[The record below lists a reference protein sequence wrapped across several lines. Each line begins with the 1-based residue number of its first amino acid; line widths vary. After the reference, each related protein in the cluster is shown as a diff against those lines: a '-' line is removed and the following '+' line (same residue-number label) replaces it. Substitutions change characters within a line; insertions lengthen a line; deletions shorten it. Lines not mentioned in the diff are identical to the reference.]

1 MNGRIVLVVVIILF
15 TVSINLSAQ
24 TTWTKHMGNPV
35 LDLGPAG
42 SWDDSG
48 VVLPSVIFDSN
59 DYKMWYHGDDGSTTR
74 IGYATSPDR
83 ITWAKSGSNPILDLG
98 PAGSWD
104 DTSILEPTVL
114 FDGSMYHMWYQGF
127 DGSLRRIGY
136 ATSPDG
142 VVWTKSGSNPV
153 LDLGAAGS
161 WDDLEL
167 RQPFVILDGALFRM
181 WYTGSNGTIQQFGYA
196 TSPDGVNWTK
206 HNENPIMGLGPSGS
220 WDDVWIASP
229 RVLITQSSYE
239 VFYSAFDGSN
249 IRIGYAISPDGLAWT
264 KYDGNPVIK
273 EGSNGTWDDKFLFVG
288 SVILDDSTYNLWYAG
303 FDGGIWRIG
312 YATSNVDPVSVQT
325 SGALIETF
333 SLSQNYPNPFNPSTT
348 IKYGLKERAN
358 VELKIF
364 DIIGRELSILIDK
377 EQPAGNYEIVFDA
390 SSLPSGIYFYRLQV
404 YPANGGEG
412 DFVQARKM
420 VLMK

>member
-15 TVSINLSAQ
+15 IVSINLSAQ
-24 TTWTKHMGNPV
+24 TTWTKYIGNPV

-59 DYKMWYHGDDGSTTR
+59 DYKMWYYGDDESATR
-74 IGYATSPDR
+74 IGYATSPDK
-83 ITWAKSGSNPILDLG
+83 ITWTKSGSNPVLDLG
-98 PAGSWD
+98 QSGSWD

-127 DGSLRRIGY
+127 DGSIRRIGY

-142 VVWTKSGSNPV
+142 VVWTKSSSNPV

-206 HNENPIMGLGPSGS
+206 HNGNPILGLGPSGS

-229 RVLITQSSYE
+229 RVLMTEISYE
-239 VFYSAFDGSN
+239 MFYSAFDGSN
-249 IRIGYAISPDGLAWT
+249 VRIGYAISSDGLEWA
-264 KYDGNPVIK
+264 KYDGNPIVNQ
-273 EGSNGTWDDKFLFVG
+273 GSNGTWDDKFLFVG

-303 FDGGIWRIG
+303 FDGGTWRIG
-312 YATSNVDPVSVQT
+312 YATSNAEPVSVQ
-325 SGALIETF
+325 S
-333 SLSQNYPNPFNPSTT
+333 S
-348 IKYGLKERAN
+348 
-358 VELKIF
+358 
-364 DIIGRELSILIDK
+364 
-377 EQPAGNYEIVFDA
+377 EQ
-390 SSLPSGIYFYRLQV
+390 
-404 YPANGGEG
+404 
-412 DFVQARKM
+412 
-420 VLMK
+420 